1 MDNKKGLAILS
12 AVLNGIS
19 YPNRILTSEEYNS
32 DKSTGIDVKDL
43 HKKLPTGCYYLPE
56 LENEMDTPT
65 ADNGKSKI
73 IYCPV
78 KIQIIN
84 KYFIKLLE
92 TASDRA
98 QIKYKT

>member
-1 MDNKKGLAILS
+1 MDSKKGLAILS
-12 AVLNGIS
+12 AVLNGR
-19 YPNRILTSEEYNS
+19 YPNRILISEE

-43 HKKLPTGCYYLPE
+43 HKKLPTGCYYPPE

-65 ADNGKSKI
+65 AYNGKSEI

-92 TASDRA
+92 TASDREP
-98 QIKYKT
+98 IKYKT